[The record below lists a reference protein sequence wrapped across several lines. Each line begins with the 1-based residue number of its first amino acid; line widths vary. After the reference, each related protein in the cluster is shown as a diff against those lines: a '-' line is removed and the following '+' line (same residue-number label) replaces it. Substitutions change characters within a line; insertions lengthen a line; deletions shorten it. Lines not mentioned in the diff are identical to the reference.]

1 MTALLSRA
9 AESSEAGEQSQITNI
24 INIIKMESSTLGSAA
39 NARVGECIGTLQL
52 LWAYCVRVTERSTA
66 LVTVETSEDTG
77 SASRSSTISTKLV
90 RPKNQFQFLE
100 TISVF
105 QTCAH
110 ALGVSNVLQTS
121 DFFRQVVFDA
131 IARDE
136 IPWQQAHELVLVYFF
151 DVDNSPSLH
160 ISTIYA
166 SGAQDTRRARALVN
180 AKQHYPNLGR
190 GLAGDK
196 IPGDKPNSQTL
207 GPNIPGSTAA
217 DAKICTSFNL
227 GTNHAARHVK
237 GGCCIFRHVC
247 DQWVTNKGK
256 DGRCEGDH
264 PRKKCDN
271 PDKCDKP
278 VA

>member
-52 LWAYCVRVTERSTA
+52 LLAYCVRVTERSTA

-131 IARDE
+131 IAREE
-136 IPWQQAHELVLVYFF
+136 IPWQQAHELAW
-151 DVDNSPSLH
+151 SE
-160 ISTIYA
+160 
-166 SGAQDTRRARALVN
+166 
-180 AKQHYPNLGR
+180 
-190 GLAGDK
+190 
-196 IPGDKPNSQTL
+196 
-207 GPNIPGSTAA
+207 
-217 DAKICTSFNL
+217 C
-227 GTNHAARHVK
+227 
-237 GGCCIFRHVC
+237 
-247 DQWVTNKGK
+247 
-256 DGRCEGDH
+256 
-264 PRKKCDN
+264 
-271 PDKCDKP
+271 
-278 VA
+278 